1 MTNLR
6 AVGLVPIKWCTITN
20 YKIDTGYTNNSK
32 QDQYKKKEKKSTRK
46 STWYLMVFVEV
57 DGVVFLHLPRLLN
70 LHPALLCRLLQHVQ
84 LLLDLF

>member
-57 DGVVFLHLPRLLN
+57 DGVVFLHLPRLLD
-70 LHPALLCRLLQHVQ
+70 LYSALLCRLLQHVQ